1 VDPVTADDD
10 KIYEREAIE
19 EWLRKSKD
27 KASPV
32 IPSVKLNPR
41 NLRPNLFLKQTVA
54 EMVQMDDVDED
65 LKRAWHARK
74 HALDLKRA
82 RQLFSEG
89 KVKEAAK
96 LGLPKAQGIMAVR
109 CRHGTDGQKKDLA
122 KCVEWGEKA
131 AAGGDR
137 KGQLD
142 LACAYRDGE
151 CGLQKNFKTAAKWL
165 RKASNQGCAIS
176 MGQLGGLYFS
186 GGPGLEQDFSTAAI
200 FFERSDNLGNAY
212 GSLNLGQCYYR
223 GLGVHE
229 GPDLSKARQLF
240 KSASDRGSPDAM
252 NELGVM
258 MIKGEGGS
266 RDIAGGLALIHAAV
280 AAGVKDAKANL
291 NRISGLS
298 FAMMSTKDV
307 GLEG

>member
-1 VDPVTADDD
+1 MDPVTADDD

-96 LGLPKAQGIMAVR
+96 QTG
-109 CRHGTDGQKKDLA
+109 
-122 KCVEWGEKA
+122 
-131 AAGGDR
+131 
-137 KGQLD
+137 
-142 LACAYRDGE
+142 
-151 CGLQKNFKTAAKWL
+151 N
-165 RKASNQGCAIS
+165 
-176 MGQLGGLYFS
+176 
-186 GGPGLEQDFSTAAI
+186 ST
-200 FFERSDNLGNAY
+200 
-212 GSLNLGQCYYR
+212 
-223 GLGVHE
+223 
-229 GPDLSKARQLF
+229 
-240 KSASDRGSPDAM
+240 
-252 NELGVM
+252 
-258 MIKGEGGS
+258 
-266 RDIAGGLALIHAAV
+266 
-280 AAGVKDAKANL
+280 
-291 NRISGLS
+291 
-298 FAMMSTKDV
+298 
-307 GLEG
+307 